1 MKKKNHYVKN
11 KDLIPEIMEY
21 KKTGKVSEELG
32 RMIMAIAGSYVN
44 RSWFIRY
51 SAEWKEDMISGAVE
65 TCLKYMHNFDLE
77 KSNNPFSY
85 ISQIVHNSFR
95 QFIQKQDKH
104 SDLKSLCYNKYNECE
119 KQESYNMKG
128 INYKEILE
136 G

>member
-1 MKKKNHYVKN
+1 MKKNHYVKN

-51 SAEWKEDMISGAVE
+51 STEWKEDMISGAVE
-65 TCLKYMHNFDLE
+65 TCLRYMHNFDLE

-104 SDLKSLCYNKYNECE
+104 SDLKDLCYKRYNECE
-119 KQESYNMKG
+119 QEEAFNMKG